1 MCLGS
6 PTEQYVKTSASL
18 KLSVCGNALQNYWI
32 DLEEVLGGSSC
43 FPYKEVSGRS
53 DFYEINV
60 VIPFKHFP
68 PPSGLLA
75 SDFVYVIVSC
85 ETNETYADLRLR

>member
-1 MCLGS
+1 MHFITTGLILRKFCVVV
-6 PTEQYVKTSASL
+6 Q
-18 KLSVCGNALQNYWI
+18 
-32 DLEEVLGGSSC
+32 VL
-43 FPYKEVSGRS
+43 PYKEVSGRS

-60 VIPFKHFP
+60 VILFKHFS

-85 ETNETYADLRLR
+85 ETNETYADLWLR